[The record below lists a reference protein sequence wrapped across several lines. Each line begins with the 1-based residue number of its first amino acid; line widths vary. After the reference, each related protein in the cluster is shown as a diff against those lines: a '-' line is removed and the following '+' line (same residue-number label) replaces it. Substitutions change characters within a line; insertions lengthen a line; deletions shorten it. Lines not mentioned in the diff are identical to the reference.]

1 MNLLF
6 VVIASVVCASAFA
19 QLGGLDLKKL
29 DVKTI
34 KEKGCP
40 MVNGKKDCTA
50 KEVQTKVMDLKKKMN
65 F

>member
-1 MNLLF
+1 MKILF
-6 VVIASVVCASAFA
+6 VVTTFFVSFSGFA
-19 QLGGLDLKKL
+19 QFGGLDLKKL

-40 MVNGKKDCTA
+40 MVNGKKDCNA
-50 KEVQTKVMDLKKKMN
+50 REVQTKVMDLKKKMK

>member
-1 MNLLF
+1 MKSLIVLSLVF
-6 VVIASVVCASAFA
+6 SPSGFA
-19 QLGGLDLKKL
+19 QFGNLDLKKL

-40 MVNGKKDCTA
+40 MVNGKKDCSA
-50 KEVQTKVMDLKKKMN
+50 EEVKTKVLDLKKKMK